1 MDSDFWFH
9 LKDVSSLN
17 ASSAASFTAER
28 TNKTTLLI
36 MDGMDGLFA
45 KSFRIN

>member
-17 ASSAASFTAER
+17 ASSAASFE
-28 TNKTTLLI
+28 TTLLI

-45 KSFRIN
+45 KSFRINWIVDE